1 MNRDSHLIFEAYK
14 LHGLAANKT
23 VEDIAKKH
31 NVDVESIK
39 TQLAK
44 GIQVEH
50 EHTTDEQTAKKIAMD
65 HIYENPHYYDKLKKM
80 EGEEDYVEKRKEK
93 FDRAMDK
100 YKDRE
105 NERDEKLKDSEENAE
120 SKHCEYAMKGCRC
133 GKCSECTPRSED
145 AEASPAFHYDPMPG
159 LEKTANQIRD
169 LLQGAANDEAR
180 TEHIIRMA
188 QTILGSPKDYNPNEY
203 RKMLDGLIVLLN
215 RFIVVPMNEYEEQE
229 TVPVPATTPVTAQ
242 SNQNPSIT
250 TADPREVALNKLMET
265 MGINYVNSMKIINF
279 LNQIQS
285 NQQGAVVAVTPSTQD
300 PRDVALSELMNAMKI
315 GPQNKQQIINFL
327 RQIRGSQ
334 MPYSKVA

>member
-1 MNRDSHLIFEAYK
+1 MNRDNHLIFESYK

-65 HIYENPHYYDKLKKM
+65 HIYENPHYYDKLKKI

-133 GKCSECTPRSED
+133 GKCSECTPKSED
-145 AEASPAFHYDPMPG
+145 AESGVQTYIYLDLYTGKTSLIPRSEFEEAIEG
-159 LEKTANQIRD
+159 LEKVKGKITVYRGEEYMVLAIPGVFPSAVSKQPVMRAGNESSEENTQ
-169 LLQGAANDEAR
+169 LPSSAGNSLQ
-180 TEHIIRMA
+180 
-188 QTILGSPKDYNPNEY
+188 
-203 RKMLDGLIVLLN
+203 
-215 RFIVVPMNEYEEQE
+215 
-229 TVPVPATTPVTAQ
+229 
-242 SNQNPSIT
+242 
-250 TADPREVALNKLMET
+250 
-265 MGINYVNSMKIINF
+265 
-279 LNQIQS
+279 
-285 NQQGAVVAVTPSTQD
+285 
-300 PRDVALSELMNAMKI
+300 
-315 GPQNKQQIINFL
+315 
-327 RQIRGSQ
+327 
-334 MPYSKVA
+334 SKNIKV